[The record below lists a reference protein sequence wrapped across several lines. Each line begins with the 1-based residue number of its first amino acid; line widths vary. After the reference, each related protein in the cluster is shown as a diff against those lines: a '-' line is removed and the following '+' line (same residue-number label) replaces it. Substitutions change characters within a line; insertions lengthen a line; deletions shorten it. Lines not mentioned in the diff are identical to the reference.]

1 MYDSVVELIKRA
13 GKSLELSQDK
23 LNTVI
28 DFDAEHDVMLETDS
42 GEYRAF
48 RMQHDNSRGPYK
60 GGIRFHPDLDMD
72 EVKALSTLMSLKTA
86 LVDIPLGG
94 GKGGVQVNPKKL
106 SKAEL
111 EEVSRAYVRALKDHL
126 GPDTDVPAPDVN
138 TGAEIMDWMAD
149 EYSKLTGDTTKASFT
164 GKSIENGGSEGRV
177 PATGDGAQIVTEFFV
192 KSGALE
198 VTDKTYA
205 LQGFGNAGSHFA
217 LAMKKH
223 LPEWK
228 LVAVSDSSATLIKE
242 DGLDVEEL
250 VAFKKDGGSFKEYDL
265 DFSSVCDV
273 DAVLSCDVDV
283 LALAAMENVVTSD
296 NVGGIK
302 ARGIIEIA
310 NGPVTYN
317 ATEKLTEN
325 GVEIVPGILANSGGV
340 IVSYFEW
347 QQNKQDEHWTE
358 EEVREKLHTQLTSA
372 CESVEQYL
380 EDNQTTIL
388 DASYQIAVQRLS

>member
-1 MYDSVVELIKRA
+1 MYESVVEFIKHA

-23 LNTVI
+23 LSTVI

-60 GGIRFHPDLDMD
+60 GGIRFHPDVDMD

-106 SKAEL
+106 SKSEL
-111 EEVSRAYVRALKDHL
+111 EEVSRGYVRALKDHL

-164 GKSIENGGSEGRV
+164 GKSIENGGSEGRTE
-177 PATGDGAQIVTEFFV
+177 ATGDGAQIVTEFFV

-198 VTDKTYA
+198 VTNRTYA

-228 LVAVSDSSATLIKE
+228 LVAVSDSSATVIKD

-265 DFSSVCDV
+265 DFISVCDV
-273 DAVLSCDVDV
+273 DAVLSSDVDV

-296 NVGGIK
+296 NVGVIK

-310 NGPVTYN
+310 NGPVTYD
-317 ATEKLTEN
+317 ATEVLSKN

-347 QQNKQDEHWTE
+347 QQNKQNEHWTE
-358 EEVREKLHTQLTSA
+358 EEVREKLHTQLASA

-380 EDNQTTIL
+380 EHNQTTIL